1 MMNEA
6 RTTVLLNMLDGA
18 GDRSFEISALRPC
31 AVQVGHSHPI
41 RRCLSA

>member
-31 AVQVGHSHPI
+31 AVQVNLI